1 MLAVGFLDENDHEQ
15 VGVVVVDL
23 LEVLL
28 CAEVDVELAVDVGL
42 VAQVVV
48 LKVIKLIKH
57 PLIKNIQKQVLLPPQ
72 PNPLHL
78 QQVPPIIN
86 PPLLIINN
94 HEKLMLL
101 RILVLYRQILI
112 IRTIDQDYARCHLGL
127 EQGG

>member
-1 MLAVGFLDENDHEQ
+1 VLAVRFLDEDHHEQ

-48 LKVIKLIKH
+48 LKVIKLMEDPFIK
-57 PLIKNIQKQVLLPPQ
+57 KIQKQILLPPQ

-86 PPLLIINN
+86 PPFLIINN
-94 HEKLMLL
+94 NEKLMLL
-101 RILVLYRQILI
+101 RILMFYRQILI
-112 IRTIDQDYARCHLGL
+112 IRPIDQNYTGCHLGL
-127 EQGG
+127 EQTG

>member
-1 MLAVGFLDENDHEQ
+1 M
-15 VGVVVVDL
+15 VDL
-23 LEVLL
+23 VEVLL

-48 LKVIKLIKH
+48 LKVIKLIED
-57 PLIKNIQKQVLLPPQ
+57 PLIKHIQKQVLLPPE

-94 HEKLMLL
+94 NEKLMLL
-101 RILVLYRQILI
+101 RIFMLYRQILI
-112 IRTIDQDYARCHLGL
+112 IRTIYQDYAGCHLGL
-127 EQGG
+127 EQAG

>member
-1 MLAVGFLDENDHEQ
+1 M
-15 VGVVVVDL
+15 VDL

-57 PLIKNIQKQVLLPPQ
+57 PLIKHIQKQILLPPQ

-94 HEKLMLL
+94 NEKLMLL
-101 RILVLYRQILI
+101 RIFMLYRQILI
-112 IRTIDQDYARCHLGL
+112 IRPIDQDYARCYLGL
-127 EQGG
+127 EEGG